1 MVSINASLMQSVEWG
16 RVARTDNR
24 RIAETGGTSPKTL
37 DHYFKN

>member
-1 MVSINASLMQSVEWG
+1 MQSVEWT
-16 RVARTDNR
+16 RLARIDNT